1 MPPLGE
7 SKRKLLVNAFF
18 KSQFNCCPLIWICC
32 NCCKNHKTSR
42 LHDRCLESFIAIRN
56 LAFIELLDQD
66 ESVSVHHQNIQK
78 LGIKMFKVLND
89 ENPEIANEI
98 FRIRN
103 EVSYELRQRSCFHIR
118 SVNTVSSGTESIRFL
133 GSKVWEL
140 INDIKCLQNLKDFKT
155 AMKK

>member
-1 MPPLGE
+1 
-7 SKRKLLVNAFF
+7 
-18 KSQFNCCPLIWICC
+18 
-32 NCCKNHKTSR
+32 
-42 LHDRCLESFIAIRN
+42 
-56 LAFIELLDQD
+56 
-66 ESVSVHHQNIQK
+66 
-78 LGIKMFKVLND
+78 MFKVLND